1 MGRLKVLFISLLVVS
16 CSRLHAQTPA
26 QDTILVIGQVVEE
39 ESYTGL
45 PFAHV
50 RVGDRATTTDF
61 RGIFR
66 IRVNR
71 GDTVQISYVGYKSKR
86 LVIPGDH
93 PEPLYETK
101 IVLNKDTILLE
112 DAQITLLPSSVEAF
126 KQAILS
132 MDLSEQE
139 YQNVQ
144 NNVEAIVRQ
153 VNLYNYDKYA
163 MDAIE
168 NQRTALGGPRG
179 FDIKGVLNK
188 LRSVLVQ
195 PPATTEIRPSPA
207 PVYYLPSLSPDSL
220 SHTDTIFL
228 QRPDTT
234 LRKIDN

>member
-1 MGRLKVLFISLLVVS
+1 MGRLILFISFLAIACTGVD
-16 CSRLHAQTPA
+16 AQTPV
-26 QDTILVIGQVVEE
+26 QDTILVIGQVIEE
-39 ESYTGL
+39 ENYTGL

-66 IRVNR
+66 IRTNR
-71 GDTVQISYVGYKSKR
+71 GDTVHISYVGYKSKQ
-86 LVIPGDH
+86 LVIPGNY

-112 DAQITLLPSSVEAF
+112 DAQITILPSSVEAF

-144 NNVEAIVRQ
+144 KNVEAIVRQ

-168 NQRTALGGPRG
+168 NQRTALDGPRG

-188 LRSVLVQ
+188 LMNVLVQ
-195 PPATTEIRPSPA
+195 PPVTESGPSPA
-207 PVYYLPSLSPDSL
+207 PVYYQPSLPPDSL

-234 LRKIDN
+234 LRKIDH